1 MNAAHT
7 LAQRQRRIARL
18 YRARAHEA
26 LARAREA
33 RQYGQLMAARGY
45 LDEACF
51 WRVASHDWSRKARRT
66 LAFTAVSVRLQ

>member
-1 MNAAHT
+1 MKPRT
-7 LAQRQRRIARL
+7 LAGCQWRIARL

-26 LARAREA
+26 LARAQQA

-51 WRVASHDWSRKARRT
+51 WRVASHDWSRKARKNPPT
-66 LAFTAVSVRLQ
+66 HQCWQAE